1 MHLSYF
7 IRGICS
13 IISATIIHFLI
24 GSYHTWKH
32 LLPYY
37 ISYLYH
43 TGNTNVLIKHSVMY
57 IPYFR
62 LIYTFFLMIG
72 VIATS
77 KIGIYIPCIVSLS
90 LLIISHC
97 VLLLSTSF
105 TYVVIAFAMF
115 AIGSGL
121 VYTSVI
127 INAWCYFPTA
137 KGTILG
143 LILSGFGCSGLITT
157 IVLNRTVN
165 PLKKEVNEV
174 NGYYDKD
181 IAIQSLV
188 YIKYVLMF
196 IIVGSVLSLMLINP
210 WRKQFEVEEK
220 EEDVVYNTNHYDP
233 PRSHET
239 YNELV
244 NQYNCNDN
252 GNECIR
258 TTTTTTTEYVKCN
271 ENIMLCL
278 RSKPLY
284 QLMSVYFLSS
294 LFNSL
299 HINQNWKFF
308 AKGSPST
315 SNVISYSI
323 YLFNLGN
330 CVLRTCCGM
339 LLDRFNFRETY
350 LIVLF
355 IQIATYSL
363 FYFIS
368 EIPCLFALFNF
379 ITGVMNSFSTIVIP
393 FSFYKVFG
401 SKNGGILFGLSQFV
415 SAIGNF
421 WTPFVIDELGKDNL
435 CYLILFLSSSFAKML
450 SAIVLCFIEEKRF
463 DYGKRMK
470 QTKKKKIRNSN
481 KSDYSNI

>member
-24 GSYHTWKH
+24 GSYHTWKQ

-72 VIATS
+72 VITTS
-77 KIGIYIPCIVSLS
+77 KIGIYIPCIISLS
-90 LLIISHC
+90 LLITSHC
-97 VLLLSTSF
+97 VLLLTTSF
-105 TYVVIAFAMF
+105 MYVVIAFTLF

-127 INAWCYFPTA
+127 INAWCYFPRA
-137 KGTILG
+137 KGAILG
-143 LILSGFGCSGLITT
+143 LILTGFGCSGFTMT
-157 IVLNRTVN
+157 IVLNRAVN
-165 PLKKEVNEV
+165 PLKKEVNGV

-181 IAIQSLV
+181 IAIQSLMYV
-188 YIKYVLMF
+188 KYMLVVM
-196 IIVGSVLSLMLINP
+196 IVGSVVAVMLMNP

-220 EEDVVYNTNHYDP
+220 EEDVVYDKMNEG
-233 PRSHET
+233 ET

-244 NQYNCNDN
+244 NHYNSNSN
-252 GNECIR
+252 NEYIR
-258 TTTTTTTEYVKCN
+258 TTTEYVNCN
-271 ENIMLCL
+271 QNIGLCL
-278 RSKPLY
+278 RSKPFY
-284 QLMSVYFLSS
+284 QLISVYFLSS

-299 HINQNWKFF
+299 HINHNWRFF
-308 AKGSPST
+308 TKISHT
-315 SNVISYSI
+315 HSNVISYSI
-323 YLFNLGN
+323 NLFNIGN
-330 CVLRTCCGM
+330 CILRTCCGM
-339 LLDRFNFRETY
+339 LLDKFNFRETY

-368 EIPCLFALFNF
+368 DIPCLFALFNF
-379 ITGVMNSFSTIVIP
+379 ISGAMHSFSTVVIP

-401 SKNGGILFGLSQFV
+401 SKNGGILFGLSQFI

-421 WTPFVIDELGKDNL
+421 CMPYVIDELGKDNL

-470 QTKKKKIRNSN
+470 QTKKKKMRSSN